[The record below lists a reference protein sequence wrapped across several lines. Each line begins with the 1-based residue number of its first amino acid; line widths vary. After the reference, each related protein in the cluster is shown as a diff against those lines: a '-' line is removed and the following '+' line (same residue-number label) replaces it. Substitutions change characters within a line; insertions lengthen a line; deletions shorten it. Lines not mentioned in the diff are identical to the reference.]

1 MTTLAK
7 ICGVTRPDDA
17 AVAAHLGAAFLG
29 LNFWPGSPRAIDLG
43 RAKAL
48 ARVARTAGPAIQ
60 LVGVFVD
67 QPIDDLLAIADAVGL
82 DVIQLHGGEAPTVGA
97 AVAATGRAVWKAI
110 AIAGADD
117 LAAIAAW
124 PGADAYLLDAAGPAR
139 GGTGRPIDWTIAAAA
154 VAAGHRIVL
163 AGGLNPRNVA
173 SAITAVHPWAV
184 DVASGVE
191 RAPGDKDA
199 IALHQ
204 FLDATRR
211 SVSYVR
217 R

>member
-17 AVAAHLGAAFLG
+17 AVAANLGAAFLG
-29 LNFWPGSPRAIDLG
+29 LNFWPGSPRVIDLR

-48 ARVARTAGPAIQ
+48 ARAARTAGPGIR

-67 QPIDDLLAIADAVGL
+67 QPVDEMLAIADAVGL
-82 DVIQLHGGEAPTVGA
+82 DVIQLHGDESPAVGA

-110 AIAGADD
+110 AIARADD

-139 GGTGRPIDWTIAAAA
+139 GGTGQPIDQTIAAAA
-154 VAAGHRIVL
+154 VAAGHRVVL
-163 AGGLNPRNVA
+163 AGGLNAKNVA
-173 SAITAVHPWAV
+173 TAIAAVRPWAV

-191 RAPGDKDA
+191 RAPGDKDPL
-199 IALHQ
+199 ALHQ
-204 FLDATRR
+204 FLDAARR
-211 SVSYVR
+211 SVSYLR